1 MNLILILNIRC
12 WNDQNCEN
20 SVNFLDFS
28 NFIADWLGNFE
39 FDINIAIL
47 GNISIISVINIII
60 TIIIRGIVD
69 NFDIGW
75 GFIIDRVDFVDG
87 NSYIVWVIFIL
98 YNDNLFLF

>member
-1 MNLILILNIRC
+1 M
-12 WNDQNCEN
+12 
-20 SVNFLDFS
+20 NFLDFS